1 MIMDAALAELLGEIA
16 QSGRAHDEH
25 EASHDRRMLNL
36 EPETARLVSLF
47 VRSSR
52 RERVLEIG
60 TSNGY
65 STLWLAWSVRPH
77 DGRVISMTSG
87 QWCVPI
93 HSLRQTLWSTSLG
106 GDPAHS

>member
-1 MIMDAALAELLGEIA
+1 MDATLAGLLDEIA

-36 EPETARLVSLF
+36 EPDTARLVSLL

-60 TSNGY
+60 TSNG
-65 STLWLAWSVRPH
+65 
-77 DGRVISMTSG
+77 
-87 QWCVPI
+87 
-93 HSLRQTLWSTSLG
+93 
-106 GDPAHS
+106 